1 MADLNIATLSGDYA
15 VISEAAVEDFRGSL
29 HGESLRPGD
38 EGYDTARRIWN
49 AMIDKRPA
57 LIARCS
63 GTADVI
69 NSVNFARE
77 HGLLI
82 SVRGGGHNFPGNSVC
97 NDGLMIDLSRMTGVR
112 VDPAAKTVRAQGGTK
127 WGAFDHETQAFGLAA
142 PGGTDLD
149 TGIAGL
155 TLGGGIGWLSGSY
168 GLSCDNLISADVVTA
183 DGRSLTASADKNP
196 DLFWALR
203 GGGGN
208 FGVVTSLE
216 YRLHPV
222 GPMVL
227 AGLLVY
233 PFDKV
238 REFFALVNELTANIP
253 DEMNII
259 TFLTTLP
266 DGGGKA
272 CTILLCYHGAIEEG
286 ERVIRPLREFG
297 PPLSDN
303 VRPRTYTEAQTLA
316 LAPQGRLNYLKSHF
330 MKQVSDDAVDITLDY
345 FDRVTSPLSTIFF
358 QYLGNA
364 TRRVPAGKTAFG
376 HRDALCEW
384 GVNAVFLDPG
394 ESEVHVRWARDFASA
409 FLPFSSGAY
418 VNQVGTEAE
427 EGAEAIRAAFGD
439 NFQRL
444 EALKQKYDPVNLF
457 SHNQNIRPRI
467 LAPEGSGAGIPRT
480 DERRGASR

>member
-1 MADLNIATLSGDYA
+1 MADLNIATLSGDYT
-15 VISEAAVEDFRGSL
+15 VISEAAVKEFRGSL
-29 HGESLRPGD
+29 HGESLLPAD
-38 EGYDTARRIWN
+38 DGYESTRRIWN

-57 LIARCS
+57 MIARCS

-77 HGLLI
+77 NNLLI

-112 VDPAAKTVRAQGGTK
+112 VDPAARTVRAQGGTK
-127 WGAFDHETQAFGLAA
+127 WGAFDHETQAFGLAT

-155 TLGGGIGWLSGSY
+155 TLGGGMGWLSGDL

-183 DGRSLTASADKNP
+183 EGQSLTVSADENP
-196 DLFWALR
+196 DLFWGLR

-222 GPMVL
+222 GPEVL
-227 AGLLVY
+227 AGWLIY

-238 REFFALVNELTANIP
+238 REFFAQVNDFTDTMP
-253 DEMNII
+253 DKMNLI
-259 TFLTTLP
+259 TFLHTLP

-272 CTILLCYHGAIEEG
+272 CSILLCYHGDTDEG
-286 ERVIRPLREFG
+286 ERVIKPLRDIG
-297 PPLSDN
+297 APIVDD
-303 VRPRTYTEAQTLA
+303 VRAMPYTEAQKLA
-316 LAPQGRLNYLKSHF
+316 VALPGRQNYLKSHF
-330 MKQVSDDAVDITLDY
+330 VSEVSDGIVDITLDY
-345 FDRVTSPLSTIFF
+345 FERITSPLSSILF

-364 TRRVPAGKTAFG
+364 ARRVPAGETAFG
-376 HRDALCEW
+376 HRNALCEW
-384 GVNAVFLDPG
+384 ATNAVFLDPG
-394 ESEVHVRWARDFASA
+394 ESEVHIRWARELASEI
-409 FLPFSSGAY
+409 LPFSLGEY
-418 VNQVGTEAE
+418 VNQVGTEEDAGE
-427 EGAEAIRAAFGD
+427 EAIRAAFGD

-444 EALKQKYDPVNLF
+444 AALKQKYDPTNLF
-457 SHNQNIRPRI
+457 SHNQNIRPR
-467 LAPEGSGAGIPRT
+467 L
-480 DERRGASR
+480 

>member
-29 HGESLRPGD
+29 HGESLLPGD
-38 EGYDTARRIWN
+38 AGYDGARRIWN
-49 AMIDKRPA
+49 AMVDKRPA

-77 HGLLI
+77 NGLLI

-112 VDPAAKTVRAQGGTK
+112 VDPAARTVRAQGGTK

-142 PGGTDLD
+142 PGGTDVD

-168 GLSCDNLISADVVTA
+168 GLSSDNLISADVVTA
-183 DGRSLTASADKNP
+183 EGRSLTASADENP
-196 DLFWALR
+196 DLFWGLR

-208 FGVVTSLE
+208 FGVVTSLG
-216 YRLHPV
+216 YQLHPI
-222 GPMVL
+222 GPEVL
-227 AGLLVY
+227 AGWLIY

-238 REFFALVNELTANIP
+238 REFFALVNELTDNMP
-253 DEMNII
+253 DELNLI
-259 TFLTTLP
+259 TFLMNLP
-266 DGGGKA
+266 DGSGRA
-272 CTILLCYHGAIEEG
+272 CSILLCYHGPIEEG
-286 ERVIRPLREFG
+286 ERVIRPLRKFG
-297 PPLSDN
+297 PPMIDD
-303 VRPRTYTEAQTLA
+303 VRPMPYTEAQKLA
-316 LAPQGRLNYLKSHF
+316 VAPSGRQNYLKSHF
-330 MKQVSDDAVDITLDY
+330 VSQVSDGIVDIALDY
-345 FDRVTSPLSTIFF
+345 FDRVTSPLTSVLF

-364 TRRVPAGKTAFG
+364 AQRVPVSETAFG
-376 HRDALCEW
+376 HRGALCEW
-384 GVNAVFLDPG
+384 ATNAVFLDPG
-394 ESEVHVRWARDFASA
+394 ESEVHIRWVRDFASEL
-409 FLPFSSGAY
+409 LPFSSGAY
-418 VNQVGTEAE
+418 INQVGTEAE
-427 EGAEAIRAAFGD
+427 EGEEAIQAAFGD

-444 EALKQKYDPVNLF
+444 TALKQKYDPTNLF

-467 LAPEGSGAGIPRT
+467 
-480 DERRGASR
+480 

>member
-1 MADLNIATLSGDYA
+1 MADLNIATLSGEYA
-15 VISEAAVEDFRGSL
+15 VISEAEVEDFRGSL
-29 HGESLRPGD
+29 HGESLLPGD
-38 EGYDTARRIWN
+38 DGYDGARQIWN
-49 AMIDKRPA
+49 AMVDKRPA

-69 NSVNFARE
+69 NSVNFAKE
-77 HGLLI
+77 NGLLI

-112 VDPAAKTVRAQGGTK
+112 VDPAARTVRAQGGTK

-142 PGGTDLD
+142 PGGTDVD

-168 GLSCDNLISADVVTA
+168 GLSCDNLVSADVVTA
-183 DGRSLTASADKNP
+183 DGRSFTASGDENP
-196 DLFWALR
+196 DLLWGLR

-222 GPMVL
+222 GPKVL
-227 AGLLVY
+227 AGFLVY
-233 PFDKV
+233 PFGKV
-238 REFFALVNELTANIP
+238 KEFFALVNELTDTMP
-253 DEMNII
+253 DELNLI
-259 TFLTTLP
+259 TFLTNLP

-272 CTILLCYHGAIEEG
+272 CTILLCYSGPIEEG

-297 PPLSDN
+297 PPLSDS
-303 VRPRTYTEAQTLA
+303 VRPMPYTEAQKLA
-316 LAPQGRLNYLKSHF
+316 VAPPGRQNYLKSHF
-330 MKQVSDDAVDITLDY
+330 IKQVGDDVVDIALDN
-345 FDRVTSPLSTIFF
+345 FERITSPLSSILF

-364 TRRVPAGKTAFG
+364 SQRVPASETAFG
-376 HRDALCEW
+376 HRGALCEW
-384 GVNAVFLDPG
+384 ATNAVFLDPG
-394 ESEVHVRWARDFASA
+394 ESEVHVRWVREYASEM
-409 FLPFSSGAY
+409 LPFSSGAY
-418 VNQVGTEAE
+418 INQVGTEAE
-427 EGAEAIRAAFGD
+427 EGEEAIQAAFGD

-444 EALKQKYDPVNLF
+444 AALKQKYDPTNLF

-467 LAPEGSGAGIPRT
+467 
-480 DERRGASR
+480 

>member
-1 MADLNIATLSGDYA
+1 MTDLSFATLSGDYA
-15 VISEAAVEDFRGSL
+15 FISEAAVEDFRSSL
-29 HGESLRPGD
+29 HGVTLRTGD
-38 EGYDTARRIWN
+38 EGYDSARRIWN

-77 HGLLI
+77 NGLLI

-97 NDGLMIDLSRMTGVR
+97 DDGLMIDLSRMTGVR
-112 VDPAAKTVRAQGGTK
+112 VDPAAKTARAQGGTK
-127 WGAFDHETQAFGLAA
+127 WGAFDHETQAFGLAT

-168 GLSCDNLISADVVTA
+168 GLSCDNLVSADVVTA
-183 DGRSLTASADKNP
+183 DGRPLTASANENP
-196 DLFWALR
+196 DLFWGLR

-222 GPMVL
+222 GPTVL
-227 AGLLVY
+227 AGSLVY

-238 REFFALVNELTANIP
+238 REFFALVAEFTANMP

-266 DGGGKA
+266 EGGGKA
-272 CTILLCYHGAIEEG
+272 CSILLCHYGSVEEG

-297 PPLSDN
+297 PPLSDG
-303 VRPRTYTEAQTLA
+303 VRPMTYIEAQTLA
-316 LAPQGRLNYLKSHF
+316 LAPQGRQNYLKSHF
-330 MKQVSDDAVDITLDY
+330 MSQVSDDALDITLD
-345 FDRVTSPLSTIFF
+345 FFERATSPLSSVLF

-364 TRRVPAGKTAFG
+364 ARRVPANESAFG
-376 HRDALCEW
+376 HRGALCEW
-384 GVNAVFLDPG
+384 ATNAVFLDPG
-394 ESEVHVRWARDFASA
+394 ESEVHIRWVRDFASA
-409 FLPFSSGAY
+409 LMPFSSGAY
-418 VNQVGTEAE
+418 INQVGTEAE
-427 EGAEAIRAAFGD
+427 EGEEAIQAAFGD

-444 EALKQKYDPVNLF
+444 AALKQQYDPTNLF

-467 LAPEGSGAGIPRT
+467 
-480 DERRGASR
+480 

>member
-29 HGESLRPGD
+29 YGESLLPGD
-38 EGYDTARRIWN
+38 AGYDGARRIWN

-77 HGLLI
+77 NGLLI

-112 VDPAAKTVRAQGGTK
+112 VDPAARTVRAQGGTK

-168 GLSCDNLISADVVTA
+168 GLSCDNLVSADVVTA
-183 DGRSLTASADKNP
+183 DGRSLTASADENP
-196 DLFWALR
+196 ELFWALQ

-208 FGVVTSLE
+208 FGVATSLE

-222 GPMVL
+222 GPTVL
-227 AGLLVY
+227 AGFLVY
-233 PFDKV
+233 SFDKV
-238 REFFALVNELTANIP
+238 REFFALVGELTANMP
-253 DEMNII
+253 DELNLI

-266 DGGGKA
+266 EGGGKA
-272 CTILLCYHGAIEEG
+272 CTILLCYHGPIEEG

-297 PPLSDN
+297 PPLIDD
-303 VRPRTYTEAQTLA
+303 VRPMTYTEAQTLA
-316 LAPQGRLNYLKSHF
+316 LAPQGRQNYLKSHF
-330 MKQVSDDAVDITLDY
+330 MKQVSDDAVDIMLDY
-345 FDRVTSPLSTIFF
+345 FERVTSPLSAVFF

-364 TRRVPAGKTAFG
+364 ARRVAAGETAFG

-384 GVNAVFLDPG
+384 GVNSVFLDPG
-394 ESEVHVRWARDFASA
+394 ESEVHVRWAREFASA
-409 FLPFSSGAY
+409 LLPFSSGAY

-427 EGAEAIRAAFGD
+427 EGAEAIQAAFGD

-444 EALKQKYDPVNLF
+444 AALKQKYDPTNLF

-467 LAPEGSGAGIPRT
+467 
-480 DERRGASR
+480 

>member
-1 MADLNIATLSGDYA
+1 MADLNFATGSGDYTA
-15 VISEAAVEDFRGSL
+15 LSGASVESFRDGL
-29 HGESLRPGD
+29 NGESLLPGD
-38 EGYDTARRIWN
+38 EGYDDARRVWN
-49 AMIDKRPA
+49 AMVDKRPA

-69 NSVNFARE
+69 KSVNFARE
-77 HGLLI
+77 HDLLI

-97 NDGLMIDLSRMTGVR
+97 HDGLMIDLSRMTGVR

-142 PGGTDLD
+142 PGGTDMD

-168 GLSCDNLISADVVTA
+168 GLSCDNLIAADVVTA
-183 DGRSLTASADKNP
+183 DGRMLTASDDEHP
-196 DLFWALR
+196 DLLWALR

-222 GPMVL
+222 GPAAL
-227 AGLLVY
+227 AGYLVY
-233 PFDKV
+233 PYDKA
-238 REFFALVNELTANIP
+238 REFFALVGEFAGSMP
-253 DEMNII
+253 DEMNLI

-266 DGGGKA
+266 DGGGKV
-272 CTILLCYHGAIEEG
+272 CSILLCYYGSIAEG

-297 PPLSDN
+297 PPLSDG
-303 VRPRTYTEAQTLA
+303 VRPMPYTEAQKLA
-316 LAPQGRLNYLKSHF
+316 AAPQGRHNYLKSHF
-330 MKQVSDDAVDITLDY
+330 MREVTDDALDITLDF
-345 FDRVTSPLSTIFF
+345 FDRVTSPLSSVLF

-364 TRRVPAGKTAFG
+364 ARRVPAGETAFG
-376 HRDALCEW
+376 HRGALCEW
-384 GVNAVFLDPG
+384 AANGVFLDPG
-394 ESEVHVRWARDFASA
+394 ESEVHIRWVRDFAAALS
-409 FLPFSSGAY
+409 PFSSGAY
-418 VNQVGTEAE
+418 INQVGTEAE
-427 EGAEAIRAAFGD
+427 EGEEEIQTAFGD

-444 EALKQKYDPVNLF
+444 ATLKQKYDPTNRF

-467 LAPEGSGAGIPRT
+467 
-480 DERRGASR
+480 

>member
-29 HGESLRPGD
+29 HGESLLPGD
-38 EGYDTARRIWN
+38 AGYDGARRIWN

-77 HGLLI
+77 NGLLI

-97 NDGLMIDLSRMTGVR
+97 NDGLMIDLSQMTGVR
-112 VDPAAKTVRAQGGTK
+112 VDPAARTVRAQGGTK

-168 GLSCDNLISADVVTA
+168 GLSCDNLVSADVVTA
-183 DGRSLTASADKNP
+183 AGRSLTASADENP
-196 DLFWALR
+196 DLFWALQ

-208 FGVVTSLE
+208 FGVATSLE
-216 YRLHPV
+216 YRLQPV
-222 GPMVL
+222 GPKVL
-227 AGLLVY
+227 AGFLVY
-233 PFDKV
+233 SFDKV
-238 REFFALVNELTANIP
+238 REFFALIGELTANMP
-253 DEMNII
+253 DEMNLI

-266 DGGGKA
+266 EGGGKA
-272 CTILLCYHGAIEEG
+272 CTILLCYHGSIEEG

-297 PPLSDN
+297 LPLIDD
-303 VRPRTYTEAQTLA
+303 VRPMTYTEAQTLA
-316 LAPQGRLNYLKSHF
+316 LAPQGRQNYLKSHF
-330 MKQVSDDAVDITLDY
+330 MKQVSDDAVDIMLDY
-345 FDRVTSPLSTIFF
+345 FERVTSPLSAVFF

-364 TRRVPAGKTAFG
+364 ARRVAAGETAFG

-384 GVNAVFLDPG
+384 GVNSVFLDPG
-394 ESEVHVRWARDFASA
+394 ESEVHVRWAREFAA
-409 FLPFSSGAY
+409 ALLPFSSGAY

-427 EGAEAIRAAFGD
+427 EGAEAIQAAFGD

-444 EALKQKYDPVNLF
+444 AALKQKYDPTNLF

-467 LAPEGSGAGIPRT
+467 
-480 DERRGASR
+480 

>member
-1 MADLNIATLSGDYA
+1 MTDLKIATLSGDYT

-29 HGESLRPGD
+29 HGESLLSD
-38 EGYDTARRIWN
+38 DAGYDSARRIWN

-57 LIARCS
+57 LIARCT

-69 NSVNFARE
+69 NSVNFANE
-77 HGLLI
+77 NGLLI

-112 VDPAAKTVRAQGGTK
+112 VDPASRTVRAQGGTK

-183 DGRSLTASADKNP
+183 DGQPLTASADENS
-196 DLFWALR
+196 DLLWALR

-208 FGVVTSLE
+208 FGVVTSLKYE
-216 YRLHPV
+216 LNPV

-227 AGLLVY
+227 AGFLAY
-233 PFDKV
+233 PYDKV
-238 REFFALVNELTANIP
+238 REFFALVGDLTANMP
-253 DEMNII
+253 DELNLI

-266 DGGGKA
+266 DGGPKA
-272 CTILLCYHGAIEEG
+272 CTILLCYHGPIEEG
-286 ERVIRPLREFG
+286 ERTIRPLREFG
-297 PPLSDN
+297 PPIVDD
-303 VRPRTYTEAQTLA
+303 VRPMPYTEAQKLA
-316 LAPQGRLNYLKSHF
+316 VAPAGRNNYLKSHF
-330 MKQVSDDAVDITLDY
+330 MKQVNDDVVDISLDY
-345 FDRVTSPLSTIFF
+345 FDRVTSPLSAVFF

-364 TRRVPAGKTAFG
+364 ARRVPVGETAFG

-394 ESEVHVRWARDFASA
+394 ESEVHVRWARDFASEL
-409 FLPFSSGAY
+409 LPFSSGAY

-427 EGAEAIRAAFGD
+427 EGAEAIQAAFGD

-444 EALKQKYDPVNLF
+444 AVLKQKYDPANLF
-457 SHNQNIRPRI
+457 SHNQNIRPRV
-467 LAPEGSGAGIPRT
+467 
-480 DERRGASR
+480 

>member
-1 MADLNIATLSGDYA
+1 MADLRIATLTGDYT
-15 VISEAAVEDFRGSL
+15 VISEATAEDFRGSL
-29 HGESLRPGD
+29 HGGALLPGD
-38 EGYDTARRIWN
+38 EGYDSARRIWN

-57 LIARCS
+57 LIAQCS

-77 HGLLI
+77 NGLLI

-127 WGAFDHETQAFGLAA
+127 WKAFDHETQAFGLAA
-142 PGGTDLD
+142 PGGTDYD

-183 DGRSLTASADKNP
+183 DGRVLTASAEENT
-196 DLFWALR
+196 DLLWALR

-216 YRLHPV
+216 YQLQPV
-222 GPMVL
+222 GPEVL
-227 AGLLVY
+227 AGFLVY
-233 PFDKV
+233 PYDKV
-238 REFFALVNELTANIP
+238 REFFDLVGDFTAGMP
-253 DEMNII
+253 DEVNLI

-272 CTILLCYHGAIEEG
+272 CTILLCYHGSIDEG

-297 PPLSDN
+297 PPLVDD
-303 VRPRTYTEAQTLA
+303 VRPMSYTEAQTLA
-316 LAPQGRLNYLKSHF
+316 LAPQGRQNYLKSHF
-330 MKQVSDDAVDITLDY
+330 MKQVSDDAVDIMLDY
-345 FDRVTSPLSTIFF
+345 FERVTSPLTAVFF

-364 TRRVPAGKTAFG
+364 ARRVPASETAFG

-384 GVNAVFLDPG
+384 GTNAVFMDPG
-394 ESEVHVRWARDFASA
+394 ESEVHIRWAREFATDL
-409 FLPFSSGAY
+409 LPFSSGAY

-427 EGAEAIRAAFGD
+427 EGAEAIQAAFGE

-444 EALKQKYDPVNLF
+444 ASLKRKYDPTNLF
-457 SHNQNIRPRI
+457 SHNQNIRPR
-467 LAPEGSGAGIPRT
+467 L
-480 DERRGASR
+480 